1 MLQLLLIAALVF
13 FAVIAPI
20 KIVAITI
27 MSILLVVGVV
37 KISTKVVS
45 GHSPTI
51 TESFNAVVLSCVFA
65 AIAVL
70 ALGSLS
76 SHAGST
82 TITGMSA
89 IFAMVVFFGS
99 YILGFS
105 SALGTKFGPS
115 LIIAAISTVV
125 SQVLF
130 SVLEP
135 MI

>member
-1 MLQLLLIAALVF
+1 MLQLLLIAALIF

-20 KIVAITI
+20 KTVAITI
-27 MSILLVVGVV
+27 ISILLVVGVV
-37 KISTKVVS
+37 KISTKLVS

-65 AIAVL
+65 VIAVL

-76 SHAGST
+76 SHTGSST
-82 TITGMSA
+82 FTGISA
-89 IFAMVVFFGS
+89 IFAIAVFFGS
-99 YILGFS
+99 YALGFS
-105 SALGTKFGPS
+105 TALGTKFSSS

-130 SVLEP
+130 SVLKP